1 MEANGCLFMTSAS
14 ISTPI
19 ASGPFGSL
27 VPIDYDQYAI
37 GWVFAADADTGKL
50 VWRANLGPVLNINF
64 FGGVFSPS
72 VANGRVYVLVGSTVP
87 SMVALDEHTG
97 DTLWRTNLA
106 DPGVHSAADTR

>member
-1 MEANGCLFMTSAS
+1 
-14 ISTPI
+14 
-19 ASGPFGSL
+19 SL

-106 DPGVHSAADTR
+106 DPGGHGALASAVVLDSVVFFAVVGGVGGEARA